1 MKTKNN
7 DDKTIFSIRVPPLVN
22 KKIVE
27 RAENIGISK
36 SAVILNLLYKE
47 FMEGKEGQQRNGN
60 YWSL

>member
-47 FMEGKEGQQRNGN
+47 FMEGKEEQQRNGN

>member
-47 FMEGKEGQQRNGN
+47 FMEGKEEQQRNGN
-60 YWSL
+60 Y